1 MTDHPAARRAS
12 RLGPGETWALITA
25 LAYTATN
32 LLLRAAAVHIDP
44 WLGSL
49 LRQVPV
55 FALAWGAVVIGRRGE
70 VWPWSSRFLGWQFTV
85 ALVVGG
91 MVSFVIGN
99 LFYFNALASGGLGVT
114 ASGAQ
119 AGIILTALVAGS
131 LALGE
136 RPTRPML
143 AGAAVLVG
151 GLALIGMARGAS
163 ADGWL
168 AGIAFALGAGASYA
182 ISNVLTRLVQRT
194 RPTTFVALAGTSL
207 GGLVPLLLI
216 QAIRGGGNPI
226 AGADAGQVLTVLAAG
241 CFNALALVGIVQSL
255 RYTTVA
261 ISSSIQSATVVFS
274 YAAAVVLFTESSAPL
289 MVAGV
294 VAVALGIVVSQLG
307 RRAAQP
313 VPAAGA
319 PTPPAG
325 RAGW

>member
-1 MTDHPAARRAS
+1 MTDHAGARPVG

-32 LLLRAAAVHIDP
+32 LLLRAAAVQIDP

-55 FALAWGAVVIGRRGE
+55 FALAWGAVLIGRRGE
-70 VWPWSSRFLGWQFTV
+70 VWPWSSRFLGWQFAI

-91 MVSFVIGN
+91 TISFVIGN
-99 LFYFNALASGGLGVT
+99 LFYFNALAAGGLGVT

-119 AGIILTALVAGS
+119 AGIILTALIAGLVV
-131 LALGE
+131 LAE
-136 RPTRPML
+136 RPTRPMI

-151 GLALIGMARGAS
+151 GLALIGVARGAS

-168 AGIAFALGAGASYA
+168 AGLAFAVGAGASYA

-216 QAIRGGGNPI
+216 QVVRGGGNPI
-226 AGADAGQVLTVLAAG
+226 AGAEAGQVLTVLAAG

-255 RYTTVA
+255 RHTTVA
-261 ISSSIQSATVVFS
+261 IASSIQSATVVFS
-274 YAAAVVLFTESSAPL
+274 YAAAVLLFSESSAPL

-294 VAVALGIVVSQLG
+294 VTVAAGIVISQFG
-307 RRAAQP
+307 RRAAP
-313 VPAAGA
+313 PAAA
-319 PTPPAG
+319 TPPPGQAES
-325 RAGW
+325 